1 MLEVRLLTKRYSGI
15 PVVDAVSF
23 SIRPG
28 EILGY
33 LGPNGAGKST
43 TVKMLT
49 GLLEPTSGHIAFHG
63 QDVRQDLKAFQRRI
77 GYVPEEP
84 QLYPVRPKYSNAL
97 ETKGG
102 HDAAFNEE
110 LAK

>member
-33 LGPNGAGKST
+33 LGPNGLMG
-43 TVKMLT
+43 
-49 GLLEPTSGHIAFHG
+49 
-63 QDVRQDLKAFQRRI
+63 RR
-77 GYVPEEP
+77 YMPS
-84 QLYPVRPKYSNAL
+84 RF
-97 ETKGG
+97 
-102 HDAAFNEE
+102 HDAAKIQYTGSPVWT
-110 LAK
+110 LMTTAVD